1 MKILSIALEVVSVV
15 LNCVVIYLIIRQ
27 RTNGRRAGK

>member
-27 RTNGRRAGK
+27 QVRERGAK

>member
-27 RTNGRRAGK
+27 RANGRRDGK

>member
-27 RTNGRRAGK
+27 RTNERRDGK

>member
-1 MKILSIALEVVSVV
+1 MKILSIALEAVSVI

-27 RTNGRRAGK
+27 RTSERRDGK

>member
-27 RTNGRRAGK
+27 RTNERRDRK